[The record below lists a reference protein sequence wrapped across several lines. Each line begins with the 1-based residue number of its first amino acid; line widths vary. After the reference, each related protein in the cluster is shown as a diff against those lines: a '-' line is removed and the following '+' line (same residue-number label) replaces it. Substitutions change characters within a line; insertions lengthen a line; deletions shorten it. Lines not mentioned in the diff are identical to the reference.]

1 MEPNDKNFKREKEAL
16 NLEIAMFEQLKG
28 VRAVTSGYAG
38 GTKANPTYKE
48 VCAGETGHAEV
59 YHQEYYERNKEAGY
73 CQLLINP
80 KLDKL
85 KEEYSHLLKQ

>member
-1 MEPNDKNFKREKEAL
+1 MFGGGCFWCGEAV
-16 NLEIAMFEQLKG
+16 FEQLKG